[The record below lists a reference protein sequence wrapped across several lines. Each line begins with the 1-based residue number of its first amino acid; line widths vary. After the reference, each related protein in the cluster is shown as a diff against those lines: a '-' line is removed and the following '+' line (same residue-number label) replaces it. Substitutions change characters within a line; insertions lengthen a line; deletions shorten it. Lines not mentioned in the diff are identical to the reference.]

1 MPLTILASTHFYR
14 YSRLITIINIL
25 TYCHGINRV
34 SITIEIAVVF
44 EMTSI
49 ARSND
54 ENAAIPLSSCQ
65 HPMSQS
71 RLELKEEEIEKIQG
85 WVTVN
90 LNFVL
95 RE

>member
-1 MPLTILASTHFYR
+1 
-14 YSRLITIINIL
+14 
-25 TYCHGINRV
+25 
-34 SITIEIAVVF
+34 
-44 EMTSI
+44 MTSI

-85 WVTVN
+85 WVIVN